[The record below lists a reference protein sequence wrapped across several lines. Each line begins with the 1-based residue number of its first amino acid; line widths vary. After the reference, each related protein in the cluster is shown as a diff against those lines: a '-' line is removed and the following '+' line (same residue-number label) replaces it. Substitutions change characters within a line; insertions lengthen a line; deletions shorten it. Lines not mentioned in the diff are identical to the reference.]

1 MKKASFIVLLAA
13 AFAAGALAGG
23 HGGLP
28 VDAAAAE
35 TDAAPET
42 AETTETD
49 AAPETAEAT
58 ETDAAPDK
66 DSTAETDDA
75 ARTAVTKRTDP
86 APEEPEEE
94 VLLEEA
100 EEPAGSYVI
109 RFHEDFDESNDRTF
123 TQTIAFG
130 ETAAVAEPPWTHEGY
145 RFAGWFASGYGINH
159 ALANVYAAGAPVLD
173 LGLPDGSVIEFYA
186 GWTEEEEQQTAENT
200 D

>member
-42 AETTETD
+42 AEATETD
-49 AAPETAEAT
+49 AAPETAETT
-58 ETDAAPDK
+58 E
-66 DSTAETDDA
+66 
-75 ARTAVTKRTDP
+75 TDP

-186 GWTEEEEQQTAENT
+186 GWTEKEERQTAEN
-200 D
+200 